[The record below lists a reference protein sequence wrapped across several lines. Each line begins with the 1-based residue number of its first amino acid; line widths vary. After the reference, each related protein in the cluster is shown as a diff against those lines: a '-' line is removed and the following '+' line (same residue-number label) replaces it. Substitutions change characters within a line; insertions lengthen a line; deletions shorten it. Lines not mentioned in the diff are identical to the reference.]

1 MSHLM
6 LKVTSFG
13 CLLIT
18 VYTTGW
24 ERSLRWQLALIVLAF
39 LLYFSYRKKNSRH
52 SCLNKLPFYSV
63 LSENDEMVGLSLL
76 LVLVPAPRV
85 FLRVFG
91 LPLC

>member
-1 MSHLM
+1 M

>member
-18 VYTTGW
+18 VYTTSW

-63 LSENDEMVGLSLL
+63 LSENDEMVMMKETEMMIIG
-76 LVLVPAPRV
+76 
-85 FLRVFG
+85 
-91 LPLC
+91 